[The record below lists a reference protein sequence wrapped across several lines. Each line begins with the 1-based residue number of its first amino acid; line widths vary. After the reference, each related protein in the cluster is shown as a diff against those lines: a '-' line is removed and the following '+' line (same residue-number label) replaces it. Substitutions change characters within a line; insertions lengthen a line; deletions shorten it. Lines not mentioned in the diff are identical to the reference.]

1 MLKILKGGSTMR
13 EVQDPKRDMMNTMN
27 VIDASARAAG
37 AVASAIGYYIE
48 TRALQDNNAKTLYNY
63 MKKGGQLKM
72 MECEEKET
80 LRSLM
85 KSCDKLGIAY
95 KECVF
100 DRNGKESYGV
110 IFADKNED
118 AMKQLRT
125 DYLVANHK
133 LFQVDQDTIRRF
145 NAQQEPEKISGL
157 DFAEMSYMKDRA
169 AKNYMLFAAE
179 REKDGRYSIY
189 LRTEDK
195 RIFDSF
201 HAGVMQER
209 NGTGKAVY
217 DYMNIQRKNKEDIVN
232 LVHAANGSKF
242 YISNASGSHVMM
254 INENGA
260 YMERMAGKNPALE
273 FCDRRDPRFER
284 FVCEQVDRM
293 NRPRMFRDQKAENLG
308 KELIDRI
315 NRGQKE
321 PMTMQEAQELLKV
334 KELKGLRKEELA
346 KMFKKEDLN
355 DPEKAEAFYKIQRSI
370 DIMHTKQEGV
380 NMAQPKE
387 SEKVAFDA
395 EHEARMSVEMAVGNC
410 VRSSSQELR
419 SFASQYMDGSI
430 TRDQIVQFSEQ
441 FNSDIRATMDWRE
454 PFDIPDY
461 LDQNGDNILDEFQ
474 DLDKDKSP
482 DLEPERD

>member
-72 MECEEKET
+72 MECEEKGT

-157 DFAEMSYMKDRA
+157 DCAEMSYMKDRA

-179 REKDGRYSIY
+179 REKDGRYSI
-189 LRTEDK
+189 
-195 RIFDSF
+195 
-201 HAGVMQER
+201 
-209 NGTGKAVY
+209 
-217 DYMNIQRKNKEDIVN
+217 
-232 LVHAANGSKF
+232 
-242 YISNASGSHVMM
+242 
-254 INENGA
+254 
-260 YMERMAGKNPALE
+260 
-273 FCDRRDPRFER
+273 
-284 FVCEQVDRM
+284 
-293 NRPRMFRDQKAENLG
+293 
-308 KELIDRI
+308 
-315 NRGQKE
+315 
-321 PMTMQEAQELLKV
+321 
-334 KELKGLRKEELA
+334 
-346 KMFKKEDLN
+346 
-355 DPEKAEAFYKIQRSI
+355 
-370 DIMHTKQEGV
+370 
-380 NMAQPKE
+380 
-387 SEKVAFDA
+387 
-395 EHEARMSVEMAVGNC
+395 
-410 VRSSSQELR
+410 
-419 SFASQYMDGSI
+419 
-430 TRDQIVQFSEQ
+430 
-441 FNSDIRATMDWRE
+441 
-454 PFDIPDY
+454 
-461 LDQNGDNILDEFQ
+461 
-474 DLDKDKSP
+474 
-482 DLEPERD
+482 

>member
-242 YISNASGSHVMM
+242 YISNDWMLSTAFPQAESYASSGTAFVILMDEVMSSPEEEKLQDE
-254 INENGA
+254 ILTLIKKSGVQGIDSATYLKDQTVELNEDDTCL
-260 YMERMAGKNPALE
+260 Y
-273 FCDRRDPRFER
+273 
-284 FVCEQVDRM
+284 
-293 NRPRMFRDQKAENLG
+293 FRL
-308 KELIDRI
+308 
-315 NRGQKE
+315 
-321 PMTMQEAQELLKV
+321 
-334 KELKGLRKEELA
+334 
-346 KMFKKEDLN
+346 
-355 DPEKAEAFYKIQRSI
+355 S
-370 DIMHTKQEGV
+370 
-380 NMAQPKE
+380 
-387 SEKVAFDA
+387 
-395 EHEARMSVEMAVGNC
+395 
-410 VRSSSQELR
+410 
-419 SFASQYMDGSI
+419 DGS
-430 TRDQIVQFSEQ
+430 TLPVCYRKS
-441 FNSDIRATMDWRE
+441 SDK
-454 PFDIPDY
+454 FY
-461 LDQNGDNILDEFQ
+461 LGYTEVPKKGEEKNLLSDDAYLRNEGGS
-474 DLDKDKSP
+474 K
-482 DLEPERD
+482 

>member
-273 FCDRRDPRFER
+273 FCDRRDSRFER

-315 NRGQKE
+315 NRGDR
-321 PMTMQEAQELLKV
+321 T
-334 KELKGLRKEELA
+334 
-346 KMFKKEDLN
+346 
-355 DPEKAEAFYKIQRSI
+355 
-370 DIMHTKQEGV
+370 
-380 NMAQPKE
+380 
-387 SEKVAFDA
+387 
-395 EHEARMSVEMAVGNC
+395 SVV
-410 VRSSSQELR
+410 
-419 SFASQYMDGSI
+419 
-430 TRDQIVQFSEQ
+430 
-441 FNSDIRATMDWRE
+441 
-454 PFDIPDY
+454 
-461 LDQNGDNILDEFQ
+461 
-474 DLDKDKSP
+474 
-482 DLEPERD
+482 